1 MDIKKLQ
8 LQDQFEAHLMNIPE
22 FDAQKVL
29 GQGFAESSNIT

>member
-1 MDIKKLQ
+1 MEIRKLQ

-29 GQGFAESSNIT
+29 GQGFGETST